1 MKGSYLLPHI
11 FKKIGL
17 CMVVP
22 FLALGISCMTDT
34 IDLCLSARLPA
45 IIVDIISDIEW
56 FTMYD
61 DCIIDEIA
69 MLGLLISL
77 IFIALSRERD
87 EDEMTLAIRMKSF
100 VWSAWGTFIV
110 MTIGILF
117 FFGMAF
123 VHFMIIAM
131 YLYLALYC
139 IKFNFPMYKERKV

>member
-1 MKGSYLLPHI
+1 MKKSFI
-11 FKKIGL
+11 TF
-17 CMVVP
+17 
-22 FLALGISCMTDT
+22 F
-34 IDLCLSARLPA
+34 
-45 IIVDIISDIEW
+45 
-56 FTMYD
+56 
-61 DCIIDEIA
+61 
-69 MLGLLISL
+69 LLISL

-139 IKFNFPMYKERKV
+139 IKFNFAMYKERKV